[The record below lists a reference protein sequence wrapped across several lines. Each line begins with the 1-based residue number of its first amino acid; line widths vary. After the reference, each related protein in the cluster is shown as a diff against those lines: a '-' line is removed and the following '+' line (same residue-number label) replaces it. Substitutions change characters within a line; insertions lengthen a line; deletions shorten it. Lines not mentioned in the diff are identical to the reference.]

1 MVSSQVGCCKGDRV
15 MNYGTAQ
22 YWRATAALSL
32 GSFLV
37 FAIVYLTQ
45 PLLPLFV
52 EEFILSEF
60 MSSLSLSVVVFCISI
75 ALLVYGPLSDAVGRK
90 PIMAWTMAGGVI
102 STVLTAFA
110 RDYTDVVLL
119 RAVQGLFLAGIPA
132 LAMAYMSEEFSPK
145 ALSVSMGLYIGA
157 NSLGGM
163 SGRILSGVIAE
174 HWGWRTS
181 FMVVGLLA
189 AALFAVFIFLL
200 PRSRNFKPSPLQW
213 RSAGSAMLGHLRNSK
228 LSIAM
233 LIGGLHFFVFIG
245 SFNYLTFLL
254 SEYPYHLSPS
264 RLGMLFFAYV
274 AGSIGSAISG
284 RLSDKW
290 GRSRCIMAGIVVFAS
305 GLLITLIG
313 WLPIIIIG
321 LILQCFGFF
330 FAHSA
335 SASWVNGRAAYA
347 KASAASL
354 YLFFYYMGGSLGSF
368 YMGWFWHLYRWPG
381 VVGGSML
388 VFALTFSLSRKLYAW
403 ETEHVSGQ
411 SSDSKQSTI

>member
-1 MVSSQVGCCKGDRV
+1 MLLEHRKVKEEHL
-15 MNYGTAQ
+15 MNYGTAE
-22 YWRATAALSL
+22 YWRATVALSL

-45 PLLPLFV
+45 PLLPLFTQ
-52 EEFILSEF
+52 EFGLSEF
-60 MSSLSLSVVVFCISI
+60 AASLSISVVVFCISV
-75 ALLVYGPLSDAVGRK
+75 ALLIYGPVSDAIGRK
-90 PIMAWTMAGGVI
+90 PIMIWAMAGGVI
-102 STVLTAFA
+102 STILTAYVS
-110 RDYTDVVLL
+110 DYTVLLIL

-132 LAMAYMSEEFSPK
+132 LAMAYMSEEFSSK
-145 ALSVSMGLYIGA
+145 ALSASMGLYIGA

-163 SGRILSGVIAE
+163 TGRILGGVIAE

-181 FMVVGLLA
+181 FMVIGLMA
-189 AALFAVFIFLL
+189 IALFAAFVFLL
-200 PRSRNFKPSPLQW
+200 PRSRNFKPQPLQW
-213 RSAGSAMLGHLRNSK
+213 GSAGAAMLGHLRNRT

-254 SEYPYHLSPS
+254 SEEPYHLPPS
-264 RLGMLFFAYV
+264 RLGMLFFAYA
-274 AGSIGSAISG
+274 AGSLGSTVCG

-290 GRSRCIMAGIVVFAS
+290 GKSRCMMAGIAIFAA
-305 GLLITLIG
+305 GLLLTLAE
-313 WLPIIIIG
+313 WLPIILIG
-321 LILQCFGFF
+321 LVLQCFGFF

-335 SASWVNGRAAYA
+335 SASWVNSRAAFA

-381 VVGGSML
+381 VIGGSLL
-388 VFALTFSLSRKLYAW
+388 VFALTFFLSRKLYAL
-403 ETEHVSGQ
+403 EYPKVSQHSRGLNYRN
-411 SSDSKQSTI
+411 I